1 LVLYS
6 KDFSGIQGKQSFIT
20 VGALLDVS
28 FSTACCL
35 LTFQGMIYI
44 LQAWSWATCKSENT
58 KKDSHRKKNLL
69 K

>member
-28 FSTACCL
+28 FSTACKD
-35 LTFQGMIYI
+35 LT
-44 LQAWSWATCKSENT
+44 LQSSFYVQNT
-58 KKDSHRKKNLL
+58 K
-69 K
+69 

>member
-28 FSTACCL
+28 FSTA
-35 LTFQGMIYI
+35 
-44 LQAWSWATCKSENT
+44 
-58 KKDSHRKKNLL
+58 
-69 K
+69 